1 MSKNI
6 SNAMKKFWS
15 NKSEDEM
22 KIINVARS
30 ISASK
35 CIYIKKDEISRAE
48 ACNINVLLIKLA
60 EGYKICN
67 TSKNIDKIKNM
78 NLIIPNEYFI

>member
-15 NKSEDEM
+15 NKSEDEIKM
-22 KIINVARS
+22 INIARS
-30 ISASK
+30 ISVSK
-35 CIYIKKDEISRAE
+35 CIYIKKDQTSRAE
-48 ACNINVLLIKLA
+48 ACNIDLLLIKLA
-60 EGYKICN
+60 DGYKICN
-67 TSKNIDKIKNM
+67 TSKNIEKIKNM